1 MQAVETGGSLSF
13 DSGMQKS
20 SESRTDEDLSE
31 LVERQQEMINRLERK
46 IDALANELDV
56 GFAGQCSHCDDGV
69 LQWSDGALVC
79 SGCQFT
85 HAV

>member
-1 MQAVETGGSLSF
+1 MQAIGIGWLISF
-13 DSGMQKS
+13 HSGMQKS
-20 SESRTDEDLSE
+20 SESRTEEDLDE
-31 LVERQQEMINRLERK
+31 LVERQQATIDRLERK
-46 IDALANELDV
+46 VDALANELDV
-56 GFAGQCSHCDDGV
+56 GFAGQCSHCEEGV